1 MKLIRRKRMQKNDF
15 TLSISRDSFYQT
27 SMFIFEHFG
36 LDVKYNISLIV
47 NEAITC
53 ELSIKVILEKLNIR
67 YGKSH
72 SLFDLL
78 SLLPTDVQDKIIY
91 DVSNNL
97 KHSYDN
103 VIKNIQIFSY
113 AVVDWR
119 YLDNTMV
126 IEFNTLHQLMLT
138 LYDISKRH
146 VYYEITKVEK
156 LDNDEE
162 DLDNKLKD
170 YRVKALNESAKRI
183 LNERKYLNKKD

>member
-1 MKLIRRKRMQKNDF
+1 MQKNDF

-27 SMFIFEHFG
+27 SMFIFEHFK

-53 ELSIKVILEKLNIR
+53 ELAIKVILEKLNIR

-78 SLLPTDVQDKIIY
+78 SLLPADMQNKIIY
-91 DVSNNL
+91 DVSNKL
-97 KHSYDN
+97 KRSYDD

-113 AVVDWR
+113 AVVDLR
-119 YLDNTMV
+119 YLDKTIV

-138 LYDISKRH
+138 LYDISKQY
-146 VYYEITKVEK
+146 VYYEITKIEK
-156 LDNDEE
+156 SDDDEE

-170 YRVKALNESAKRI
+170 YTVKALNESAKRI
-183 LNERKYLNKKD
+183 LNERRYRNKKD